1 MIDLTLAN
9 GDDDDDEKDDNHNN
23 AFVAVEGF
31 WVISWIDEEE
41 I

>member
-23 AFVAVEGF
+23 AFVAMEGF

>member
-41 I
+41 V

>member
-1 MIDLTLAN
+1 MIDRSLAN
-9 GDDDDDEKDDNHNN
+9 GDDDDEKDDNHNN

>member
-23 AFVAVEGF
+23 AFVAMEGGF
-31 WVISWIDEEE
+31 G
-41 I
+41 